1 MGLKDWWQARKVT
14 ASAQRSSLALNADQ
28 GLIGL
33 NVPELLGMSDVEGMA
48 YVLQQ
53 IEAWNHQCSQEEAVT
68 FVARLQASKEAWDS
82 EGLTMPYWGNLWI
95 LRNLQAEL
103 GWEVPTVS
111 RSLVTVGQT

>member
-1 MGLKDWWQARKVT
+1 MGFKDWWQTRKAV
-14 ASAQRSSLALNADQ
+14 AAAERSSLALNTDQ
-28 GLIGL
+28 GLIEL

-53 IEAWNHQCSQEEAVT
+53 IQAWNQQCSPEEAAT
-68 FVARLQASKEAWDS
+68 FVARLQASTEAWAS

-111 RSLVTVGQT
+111 QSLVPAG